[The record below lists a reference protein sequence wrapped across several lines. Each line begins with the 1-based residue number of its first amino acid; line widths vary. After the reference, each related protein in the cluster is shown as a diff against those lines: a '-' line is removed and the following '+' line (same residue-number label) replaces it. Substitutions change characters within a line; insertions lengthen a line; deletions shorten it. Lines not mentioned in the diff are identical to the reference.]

1 MNKFKKVAKVI
12 IAPKIGQITL
22 RLVDGSEITDT
33 VDHLDEDDWWG
44 GFEGIGDINI
54 WIDDDTNTPAVAVYE
69 LRNGVTDTTKW
80 YNPVLEIN

>member
-33 VDHLDEDDWWG
+33 VEHLHEDDWWG

-54 WIDDDTNTPAVAVYE
+54 WIDDDTNIPTVAVYE
-69 LRNGVTDTTKW
+69 FRNEMTDATKW
-80 YNPVLEIN
+80 YNPILEIN